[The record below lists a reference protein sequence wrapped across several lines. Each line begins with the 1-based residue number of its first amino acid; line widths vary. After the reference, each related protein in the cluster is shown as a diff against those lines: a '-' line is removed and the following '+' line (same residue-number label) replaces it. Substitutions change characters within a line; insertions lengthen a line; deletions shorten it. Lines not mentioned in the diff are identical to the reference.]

1 MKHAVK
7 PEIAADGHSPGS
19 VQLFNSDKLCSG
31 LQVHVKHSAL
41 MEAKRQ
47 LEASQGD
54 VTKLEADA
62 KVDHTHDVQ

>member
-1 MKHAVK
+1 M
-7 PEIAADGHSPGS
+7 
-19 VQLFNSDKLCSG
+19 QLLDSDKLCSG

-62 KVDHTHDVQ
+62 KVMTHYKLDVH